1 METSQSVTVLVFF
14 HLLSCKFS
22 RMFLFLLSKIN
33 LLIFLT
39 SFFAWL
45 ISSIVGLF
53 WKSSL
58 WSSSDMKQL
67 FSPFVRLLFKA
78 LLLCKTCFPAG
89 MVFFW
94 MLLLVFLYVA
104 VIELF
109 SILSYLSL
117 VKP

>member
-89 MVFFW
+89 MAFFW
-94 MLLLVFLYVA
+94 MLLLAFLYVA
-104 VIELF
+104 VIESF